1 MGSRL
6 RCTRL
11 HVRHPRASE
20 RPFVVA
26 SHAEFHTRAYGVIN
40 AFGSL
45 AHPADVQATD
55 LLMQERR
62 LIEAAAGKEVPF
74 LGGLGYPT
82 LDTVFAATV
91 RLRRVRRP

>member
-1 MGSRL
+1 MS
-6 RCTRL
+6 TS
-11 HVRHPRASE
+11 PSSE

-26 SHAEFHTRAYGVIN
+26 SHAEFHTRAYEVIN

-62 LIEAAAGKEVPF
+62 LIEAAAGKEGHSWGVSV
-74 LGGLGYPT
+74 T
-82 LDTVFAATV
+82 LHSTPCLQLPSASGV
-91 RLRRVRRP
+91 